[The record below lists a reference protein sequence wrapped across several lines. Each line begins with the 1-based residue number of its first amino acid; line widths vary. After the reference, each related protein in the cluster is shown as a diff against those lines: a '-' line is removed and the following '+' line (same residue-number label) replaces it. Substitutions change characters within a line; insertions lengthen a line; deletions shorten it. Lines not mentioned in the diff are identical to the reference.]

1 MIKCIDRW
9 VLTERGSKGEGQ
21 RKREGGW
28 RKRESDS
35 ESEKE
40 NKRARERARERWE
53 ESEETADS
61 WLS

>member
-9 VLTERGSKGEGQ
+9 VLPDRGSKGEGQ
-21 RKREGGW
+21 RKREVGW

-35 ESEKE
+35 E
-40 NKRARERARERWE
+40 RERKRIRGLERERWE